1 MRLSRKLIVAFGVAV
16 AAGSSAVA
24 VAATQGGSKS
34 NDPQPRAAQGGPT
47 WGGGPH
53 GAAWAGGPRSAGGN
67 VGPGAARRGG
77 AGRFDADTRGVL
89 DAIRKAVV
97 NRAVTVAGPIID
109 QAVKDGDLTQAQAD
123 TAKQALADA
132 QAGKRPSMDAFALL
146 RDEKVR
152 AVAEKVVKAVAPDV
166 PGLAQPILDQAV
178 KDGKLTQ
185 AEADQLEAH
194 IKAFSDRAAQGAFG
208 RFGPGHR
215 GGPGRGGF
223 DHRDAGVLS
232 DVWSAVRKQ
241 APTVAAPII
250 DQAVKD
256 GKLTKAQGDELTA
269 VMNEVGK
276 DGRPHLF
283 EHRDLLR
290 DADVRAVARDIS
302 RALAK
307 QAPTVA
313 GPIIDQAVKDG
324 KLTQAQGD
332 RAKQRLSEMAKR
344 AGG

>member
-53 GAAWAGGPRSAGGN
+53 GAAWAGGPRGAGGN
-67 VGPGAARRGG
+67 VAPGAVRRGG
-77 AGRFDADTRGVL
+77 PGRFDADTRGVL

-146 RDEKVR
+146 RDEKIR

-166 PGLAQPILDQAV
+166 PGSPSRSSTRRSRTASSPRPRPTSSRRTSRRSPTAPP
-178 KDGKLTQ
+178 
-185 AEADQLEAH
+185 
-194 IKAFSDRAAQGAFG
+194 RAPSGASV
-208 RFGPGHR
+208 P
-215 GGPGRGGF
+215 
-223 DHRDAGVLS
+223 A
-232 DVWSAVRKQ
+232 
-241 APTVAAPII
+241 
-250 DQAVKD
+250 
-256 GKLTKAQGDELTA
+256 TA
-269 VMNEVGK
+269 
-276 DGRPHLF
+276 
-283 EHRDLLR
+283 
-290 DADVRAVARDIS
+290 
-302 RALAK
+302 
-307 QAPTVA
+307 A
-313 GPIIDQAVKDG
+313 GPAAAAS
-324 KLTQAQGD
+324 TTAT
-332 RAKQRLSEMAKR
+332 RAS
-344 AGG
+344 